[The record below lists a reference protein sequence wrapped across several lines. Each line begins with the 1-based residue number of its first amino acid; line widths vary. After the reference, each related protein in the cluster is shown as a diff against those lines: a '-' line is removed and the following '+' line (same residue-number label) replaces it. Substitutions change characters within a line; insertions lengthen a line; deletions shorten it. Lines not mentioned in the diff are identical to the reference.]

1 MKNMLFEGSDELAEN
16 AIKLEVDRVLREIKI
31 SELAA
36 QMSEHLVSHRA
47 DPVPTQIKSGQAF

>member
-1 MKNMLFEGSDELAEN
+1 MLFEGSDELAEN
-16 AIKLEVDRVLREIKI
+16 AVELEVDRVLREIKI